1 MKREEIVDS
10 AERSRKILKLTKQSM
25 YDRFT
30 DSINLSLAKQNA
42 QKIYEMN
49 PTHEELGYVR
59 ETDGL
64 SLLHLA
70 IFSHN
75 PYLVA
80 LYRHLGLNPDFH
92 KFESGI
98 TPRSLILKTG
108 HLVHGMRNAFFTSD
122 DFLRDAGILKDS
134 TIEKHGRFEIQVLN
148 EDEEAEATKETE
160 AVDASLEAPASAETP
175 GLSMKDSESAS
186 RDLLNIFSSKGKR
199 FIVSFEEPECSK
211 SPGPETSLEEQVEVP
226 TRLKSPG
233 PSLQEQTGALKELLD
248 IISSTKVE
256 VELSGK
262 ALTKHESSTIC
273 KDTYVSPVGDELY
286 IDIV

>member
-10 AERSRKILKLTKQSM
+10 AERSRKILKLTKHSM

-59 ETDGL
+59 ESDGL

-92 KFESGI
+92 KFESGV
-98 TPRSLILKTG
+98 TPKSLILKTG
-108 HLVHGMRNAFFTSD
+108 HLVHGMRDAFFTPD
-122 DFLRDAGILKDS
+122 DFLRDAGILKDF
-134 TIEKHGRFEIQVLN
+134 TIEKHGRFEIRVLN
-148 EDEEAEATKETE
+148 EDAETEITKETE
-160 AVDASLEAPASAETP
+160 VVDASLEAPASTETP
-175 GLSMKDSESAS
+175 GLSMKDVESAS
-186 RDLLNIFSSKGKR
+186 KDLLDIFSSQGTR
-199 FIVSFEEPECSK
+199 FIVSFEEPERSK
-211 SPGPETSLEEQVEVP
+211 SPGPETSLEEPLEVP
-226 TRLKSPG
+226 TRTKSPG
-233 PSLQEQTGALKELLD
+233 PSLQEQTGALEELLD
-248 IISSTKVE
+248 IISSPKVG
-256 VELSGK
+256 VQLPGK
-262 ALTKHESSTIC
+262 ALTIDESSTIC
-273 KDTYVSPVGDELY
+273 TDTYVNLVGDELF
-286 IDIV
+286 INIV